1 MNSSIILAFDVGG
14 TQIKAA
20 ALSGG
25 SIIKPSIAQYESH
38 SDQGAS
44 EIIAHFVAIASD
56 VLLRVGSADKP
67 IGGIGMAFPGPF
79 EYENGISRIQ
89 GLAKYESLYGL
100 PFGKLLEEAIRE
112 EASLKNRLEPDFRIR
127 FENDAALF
135 GLGEAG
141 SGTALGAKRAIFL
154 TVGTGLGSCF
164 LENGQLVKDRPDV
177 PDNGWLYTVPY
188 RNGIADDYASRR
200 GVLGLASE
208 LGMDGNGKDVHEF
221 AALANEGDS
230 ASIQLFAAFGERMAV
245 ILEQSLRAYQPDL
258 IVFGGQ
264 ISKSGHLFVPA
275 FQDKLAAMGVHAQVA
290 ISQDTLESTFRG
302 IYEFVK

>member
-20 ALSGG
+20 ALISG
-25 SIIKPSIAQYESH
+25 SIIKPSIAQYEAH

-56 VLLRVGSADKP
+56 VLLRAGSADKL

-100 PFGKLLEEAIRE
+100 PFGNLLEKAIRE
-112 EASLKNRLEPDFRIR
+112 EASLKHRLAPDFRIR

-141 SGTALGAKRAIFL
+141 SGTALGAKRTVFL

-164 LENGQLVKDRPDV
+164 LENGQLVKDRFDV
-177 PDNGWLYTVPY
+177 PDNGWLYTIPY
-188 RNGIADDYASRR
+188 KRGIADDYASRR
-200 GVLGLASE
+200 GVLELASE
-208 LGMDGNGKDVHEF
+208 LGMDGKGTDVHEF
-221 AALANEGDS
+221 AALANEGDP
-230 ASIQLFAAFGERMAV
+230 ASIQLFAGFGERMAV
-245 ILEQSLRAYQPDL
+245 ILEEPLHAYQPDL
-258 IVFGGQ
+258 VVFGGQ

-275 FQDKLAAMGVHAQVA
+275 FQDKLAALGIYVRVA
-290 ISQDTLESTFRG
+290 ISEDTLESTFKG

>member
-20 ALSGG
+20 ALING
-25 SIIKPSIAQYESH
+25 SIISPSVAQYDAH

-44 EIIAHFVAIASD
+44 EIIARFVAIASD
-56 VLLRVGSADKP
+56 VLLRAGSADKP

-100 PFGKLLEEAIRE
+100 PFGNLLEEAIRE
-112 EASLKNRLEPDFRIR
+112 EASLKYRLDPDFRIR

-141 SGTALGAKRAIFL
+141 FGTALGAKRTVFL

-164 LENGQLVKDRPDV
+164 LENGQLVKERFDV
-177 PDNGWLYTVPY
+177 PDNGWLYTIPY
-188 RNGIADDYASRR
+188 KSGIADDYASRR
-200 GVLGLASE
+200 GVLELASE
-208 LGMDGNGKDVHEF
+208 LGMDGKGMDVHEF
-221 AALANEGDS
+221 AALANEGDP

-245 ILEQSLRAYQPDL
+245 ILEQPLHAYQPDL

-275 FQDKLAAMGVHAQVA
+275 FQNKLAALGIFVRVA
-290 ISQDTLESTFRG
+290 ISQDTLESTFKG